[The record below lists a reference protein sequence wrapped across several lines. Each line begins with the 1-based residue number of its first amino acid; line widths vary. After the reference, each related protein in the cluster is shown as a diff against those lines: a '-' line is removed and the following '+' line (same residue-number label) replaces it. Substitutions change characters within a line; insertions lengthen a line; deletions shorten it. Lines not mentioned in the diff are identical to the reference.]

1 MKDLDITIIV
11 AISENNVIGKGNK
24 IPWHISEDLKR
35 FKRMTLGHSVIMGR
49 NTFESVK
56 KPFEYRKNIVL
67 SNTLPKQNGIYVART
82 IGEAIGLIE
91 GENPYIIGGAEIYKL
106 FLPLSNKLEI
116 TKVHKNFEG
125 DAFFPYVNWMEWK
138 STKIDSNKS
147 ENGLSYSFMT
157 YERIDNPK
165 S

>member
-1 MKDLDITIIV
+1 MDLTIIV
-11 AISENNVIGKGNK
+11 AISENNVIGKDNK

-35 FKRMTLGHSVIMGR
+35 FKRLTLNRNVIMGR
-49 NTFESVK
+49 KTYESIPEVFRPLK
-56 KPFEYRKNIVL
+56 QRKNIVL
-67 SNTLPKQNGIYVART
+67 SDTLHKQDGIYVART
-82 IGEAIGLIE
+82 IGEAIGFID
-91 GENPYIIGGAEIYKL
+91 GENPYVIGGAEIYKL

-116 TKVHKNFEG
+116 TRVHKNFEG

-147 ENGLSYSFMT
+147 ENGLSYSFLT
-157 YERIDNPK
+157 YEKINNPK